1 MLATVLLAIGI
12 IALAYSLAT
21 PGRAGVERDKITAR
35 ALEQAKAALIGY
47 ALSVDLSTGARP
59 GDLPCPDTNDSGS
72 TGASCGN
79 SAGTSGQTSRI
90 GRLPWKSL
98 GLPDLRDGDGER
110 LWYAVSVNFKYNS
123 RSSCASPGDAGCL
136 NSDTRGTIT
145 VRDSSGT
152 VIYDG
157 SNPDAYT
164 PSGVIAVIIAPGGIL
179 KRQDGT
185 DQVRDCSGA
194 GCNANGT
201 CVSTA
206 TAKCNPVNYLDIL
219 SGTENNDA
227 FTDGSSTDGFIQ
239 GVIRDAG
246 NNVVVNDKIIVI
258 TYNDLMPALERR
270 VAAEVMNCLTAYAAT
285 PQANGRY
292 PWAAPVA
299 NWLTTPFADQVDTK
313 FGRVPDTF
321 NATFLGAGGAVAGLV
336 CTNIALPSPL
346 CMQSF
351 WPATCGIT
359 QGTWWKNWKEI
370 VFYGVADSYKPA
382 DPASTLL
389 GVPPPG
395 SCGACGG
402 NSCLLVDPPSSCAN
416 KKVVVVVAGKRLS
429 STAYPGGG
437 GQPRDLQAAS
447 NGSNAAYY
455 LEGTNVNGPS
465 SYTYEVQTISSSFSD
480 YLLYQ

>member
-12 IALAYSLAT
+12 IALAYNLAT
-21 PGRAGVERDKITAR
+21 PKRVDIERDKITAR

-47 ALSVDLSTGARP
+47 AVSVDLTSGSRRP
-59 GDLPCPDTNDSGS
+59 GDMPCPDSLDAGTIDG
-72 TGASCGN
+72 SCG
-79 SAGTSGQTSRI
+79 SAAGSNQSQRL

-110 LWYAVSVNFKYNS
+110 LWYAVSNNFKYS
-123 RSSCASPGDAGCL
+123 TRTSCLNPGDAGCL

-145 VRDSSGT
+145 VRNSSGT

-157 SNPDAYT
+157 SNPDVYT

-194 GCNANGT
+194 GCNSNGT

-219 SGTENNDA
+219 SGTEDNAA
-227 FTDGSSTDGFIQ
+227 FTDGSATDGFIQ
-239 GVIRDAG
+239 GVIRDAS
-246 NNVVVNDKIIVI
+246 NNVVVNDKVIVI

-285 PQANGRY
+285 AQNSGRY
-292 PWAAPVA
+292 PWAAPVG
-299 NWLTTPFADQVDTK
+299 NWPSFADQVNTK
-313 FGRVPDTF
+313 FGRIPDTMGD
-321 NATFLGAGGAVAGLV
+321 TLLGLGGWPITAVCPL
-336 CTNIALPSPL
+336 LPGL
-346 CMQSF
+346 CMSSSWPSSPSCNFAQS
-351 WPATCGIT
+351 
-359 QGTWWKNWKEI
+359 WWRNWKEI
-370 VFYGVADSYKPA
+370 VFYGVADSYKPSVTVSIS
-382 DPASTLL
+382 PLTAS
-389 GVPPPG
+389 VPGPS

-402 NSCLLVDPPSSCAN
+402 SSCLLVDPPSTCAD
-416 KKVVVVVAGKRLS
+416 KKVVVLVAGKRLS
-429 STAYPGGG
+429 SSAYPAGG
-437 GQPRDLQAAS
+437 GQPRDLQSAA
-447 NGSNAAYY
+447 NGTDPANY
-455 LEGTNVNGPS
+455 LEGTNVNTAT
-465 SYTYEVQTISSSFSD
+465 SYTYEVQTISNSFSD